1 MFGKKRREP
10 LPKGRGA
17 AAAKQ
22 MGLFV
27 DMDPEDMMTMGAD
40 EGLDDP
46 DLEAELAAITGGK
59 AASGK
64 GGKAKHKGRSPL
76 PMEDIAKMA
85 DECMRDVDEDEDD
98 DNLEDDEDLL
108 AELQEVVG
116 EEGEP
121 PRSVSSSSAVT
132 IVEPSSQEKSL
143 SVVAAVPGSV
153 QHTLEERLAM
163 YKTALHNAKT
173 AGEGPK
179 ARRIERGLKT
189 MESMLTAVK
198 KGRQVSE
205 AEIPP
210 PVSTGTKS
218 ATPSAAPSVTPALP
232 SPPEIIAPD
241 GEEEELHSSA
251 SMLALADEPS
261 PEQAVSAQAQAH
273 PSEEQAHPSQEQA
286 HTSQEQADPSQEQ
299 ADPSQE
305 QADPSQE
312 QADPSQE
319 QADISP
325 TANRNANERVATLL
339 VQRQREYKMAAL
351 AARKAGEAERAMV
364 YFRTSKK
371 FDSVIEALKQGQAV
385 DLSGLPPPPGT
396 SGSATPVKQNIQVPG
411 PAAEAPAL
419 SAPGNVLEA
428 LEQRRAK
435 YIEASAQ
442 AKAGGDERKARM
454 HDRIAKQYQSAIR
467 SHKAG
472 KAVNF
477 DELPVP
483 PGFPPIPGQKAT
495 TTEQGLVAA
504 LEAASKLSTTDD
516 ASADEEEEENE
527 VEPKKTTLSVPAA
540 SRGRR
545 RSPSVSP
552 DRTSARDLSAAGL
565 PLLGSAAAQQ
575 LAFLEGRRKQYM
587 KAALHAKQKNDMEQ
601 AKSFLRTAKG
611 LEVMVEAARS
621 GKAVDISAVPSPP
634 GDEDEDFVLVHHSD
648 VGLSEKAE
656 QLYAQ
661 LAKILKEQR
670 EKCLTHSKQ
679 FTHMGNITETTNF
692 EKMAE
697 SCKKSIEFLKMSQA
711 KGLPPPKHHFEDRTF
726 HTVRMFPDLS
736 STEMV
741 VVIVKGMNLP
751 APSGIQTNDLD
762 AYIKFD
768 FPYPST
774 EQPQRHKTN
783 VIKNSNCPEYNQSFS
798 LSINRNHRGF
808 RRVVTSK
815 GLKLELLHKGTGPA
829 NISCACHA
837 KWLPAERQAHRDG
850 TREAGTAR
858 VPE

>member
-10 LPKGRGA
+10 LPRGRGA

-27 DMDPEDMMTMGAD
+27 GMDPEDMMTMGAE

-59 AASGK
+59 EASVARGR
-64 GGKAKHKGRSPL
+64 AKHKGKSPL

-85 DECMRDVDEDEDD
+85 DDCMRDVDDDEDD

-108 AELQEVVG
+108 AELEEVVG
-116 EEGEP
+116 EGGGEADV
-121 PRSVSSSSAVT
+121 VSSSSAVAA
-132 IVEPSSQEKSL
+132 VEPSRQEM
-143 SVVAAVPGSV
+143 SVPAVAAVPGSL
-153 QHTLEERLAM
+153 QHTLEERLVM
-163 YKTALHNAKT
+163 YKMALHNAKT
-173 AGEGPK
+173 AGEGAK

-189 MESMLTAVK
+189 LESMLAAVK

-210 PVSTGTKS
+210 PVATGS
-218 ATPSAAPSVTPALP
+218 QRALPSAVPSADPSATPALP
-232 SPPEIIAPD
+232 SPPETVMSD
-241 GEEEELHSSA
+241 GKEEEQHSST
-251 SMLALADEPS
+251 SMPTLAVEPL
-261 PEQAVSAQAQAH
+261 
-273 PSEEQAHPSQEQA
+273 EEQAEPSQEQA
-286 HTSQEQADPSQEQ
+286 ELSQEQADT
-299 ADPSQE
+299 
-305 QADPSQE
+305 
-312 QADPSQE
+312 
-319 QADISP
+319 SP
-325 TANRNANERVATLL
+325 TANTNANERAATLL
-339 VQRQREYKMAAL
+339 LQRQREYKMAAL
-351 AARKAGEAERAMV
+351 ASKKAGEAEQAMV

-371 FDSVIEALKQGQAV
+371 FDSVIEALKQGKAV
-385 DLSGLPPPPGT
+385 DLSGLPPPP
-396 SGSATPVKQNIQVPG
+396 SGSTTSVKQNAQVPQ
-411 PAAEAPAL
+411 PSAAAPAPP
-419 SAPGNVLEA
+419 APRDALEA

-435 YIEASAQ
+435 YLEASTQ
-442 AKAGGDERKARM
+442 AKASGDERKSRM

-467 SHKAG
+467 SQKAG
-472 KAVNF
+472 KPVNF

-495 TTEQGLVAA
+495 TAEQGFVAA
-504 LEAASKLSTTDD
+504 LEAASKLSATDD
-516 ASADEEEEENE
+516 DDAAAASADEEEEEKE
-527 VEPKKTTLSVPAA
+527 VEPKSTLSVPAA
-540 SRGRR
+540 SQGRR
-545 RSPSVSP
+545 RSPSASP
-552 DRTSARDLSAAGL
+552 ERTSTRDLS
-565 PLLGSAAAQQ
+565 PAAAQQ
-575 LAFLEGRRKQYM
+575 LDFLEGRRKQYM

-611 LEVMVEAARS
+611 LEAMVEAARS
-621 GKAVDISAVPSPP
+621 GKAVDVSAVPSPP

-648 VGLSEKAE
+648 VGISEKAE

-670 EKCLTHSKQ
+670 EKCLTYSKQ
-679 FTHMGNITETTNF
+679 FTHLGNITETTKF

-697 SCKKSIEFLKMSQA
+697 SCKKSMELLKMAQA

-762 AYIKFD
+762 AYVKFD

-783 VIKNSNCPEYNQSFS
+783 VIKNTNSPEYNQSFS

-815 GLKLELLHKGTGPA
+815 GLKLELLHKGGFLRSDKP
-829 NISCACHA
+829 I
-837 KWLPAERQAHRDG
+837 
-850 TREAGTAR
+850 GTAHVKLEQLESHSEIREIVEVMDGRKPTGGR
-858 VPE
+858 VEVRVRLREPLNGQDMQASTERWLVVERSQILV